1 MAIAQVIGLG
11 RSGIAAA
18 KLLVHQGFTVTVN
31 DGGSSEK
38 LEAIAQ
44 PLRESG
50 IQVVLGENFDPDGA
64 DPKPDL
70 MVVSPGVPWDS
81 PMVVRS
87 RDCGIETIGEMELAW
102 RSLQDTPWVA
112 ITGTNGKTTTTALT
126 AAIFQA
132 DDRDA
137 PACGNIGDAAAALAL
152 SILET
157 GRALDGVIAELS
169 SFQIESL
176 RDLRCQV
183 GLWTTF
189 TPDHL
194 DRHHTLDNYFE
205 IKASLLDRAEIQ
217 VLNGDDA
224 ELRSRAP
231 MAMGRWPNAIWTSVK
246 GKKALPAHPDQ
257 GVYVEDGW
265 AIAQG
270 TPIVPVQ
277 SLKMVGTHN
286 HQNLLMAIAA
296 AVSQGVKREAIAQGV
311 EAFPG
316 VAHRL
321 EWVGS
326 WQGVPFINDSKAT
339 NYDAAVVGLR
349 SVERPTILIAG
360 GKAKAGDD
368 SVWMR
373 EIGDRAAAILLI
385 GDAAGPFA
393 QRLEEQGIDR
403 YDIVET
409 MDAAVK
415 RAIEL
420 AAPLRAKSVLLSPAC
435 ASFDQYTS
443 FEARGDDFR
452 NQCQAWMG

>member
-18 KLLVHQGFTVTVN
+18 KLLAHQGFQVTLN
-31 DGGSSEK
+31 DGNTNET
-38 LEAIAQ
+38 LDTLAQ
-44 PLRESG
+44 PLRDAG
-50 IQVVLGENFDPDGA
+50 IQVILGQNFEPDSA

-70 MVVSPGVPWDS
+70 VVASPGVPWDI
-81 PMVVRS
+81 PMLVRS
-87 RDCGIETIGEMELAW
+87 RELGIETIGEMELAW
-102 RSLQDTPWVA
+102 RSLGEIPWVT

-126 AAIFQA
+126 AAMFA
-132 DDRDA
+132 AGDRDA

-152 SILET
+152 NCLESD
-157 GRALDGVIAELS
+157 RQLDAVVAEVSSYQSEALK
-169 SFQIESL
+169 
-176 RDLRCQV
+176 DLQAKV
-183 GLWTTF
+183 ALWTTF

-194 DRHHTLDNYFE
+194 ARHYTLDNYFE
-205 IKASLLDRAEIQ
+205 IKASLLDRAEVKI
-217 VLNGDDA
+217 LNADDA

-231 MAMGRWPNAIWTSVK
+231 MLQNRWSDALWTSSK
-246 GKKALPAHPDQ
+246 GKQALPAYPDK
-257 GVYVEDGW
+257 GIYIENGW

-277 SLKMVGTHN
+277 SLKMVGSHN
-286 HQNLLMAIAA
+286 QQNLLMAIAA
-296 AVSQGVKREAIAQGV
+296 AVSLGIEREAIAQAV
-311 EAFPG
+311 ENFPG
-316 VAHRL
+316 VPHRL
-321 EWVGS
+321 EWVGE

-360 GKAKAGDD
+360 GKIKAGDD

-373 EIGDRAAAILLI
+373 DIGDRAAAVLLI
-385 GDAAGPFA
+385 GSAADAFA
-393 QRLEEQGIDR
+393 KRFDEIGFDR

-420 AAPLRAKSVLLSPAC
+420 ASPLGAKSVLLSPAC

-452 NQCQAWMG
+452 TQCQGWMG

>member
-1 MAIAQVIGLG
+1 
-11 RSGIAAA
+11 
-18 KLLVHQGFTVTVN
+18 
-31 DGGSSEK
+31 
-38 LEAIAQ
+38 
-44 PLRESG
+44 
-50 IQVVLGENFDPDGA
+50 PDTT

-70 MVVSPGVPWDS
+70 MVVSPGVPWDL
-81 PMVVRS
+81 PFLARS
-87 RDCGIETIGEMELAW
+87 RELGIETIGEMELAW
-102 RSLQDTPWVA
+102 RSLKTTPWVS

-126 AAIFQA
+126 AAMFA
-132 DDRDA
+132 AGDRDA

-152 SILET
+152 NC
-157 GRALDGVIAELS
+157 LDSDRQLDAVVGELS
-169 SFQIESL
+169 SFQIEAL
-176 RDLRCQV
+176 KDFQTKV
-183 GLWTTF
+183 AIWTTF

-194 DRHHTLDNYFE
+194 DRHHTLANYFE

-217 VLNGDDA
+217 ILNSDDA

-231 MAMGRWPNAIWTSVK
+231 MVQTRWPNAIWTSVK
-246 GKKALPAHPDQ
+246 GKKALPANPDK
-257 GVYVEDGW
+257 GIYIEDGW

-277 SLKMVGTHN
+277 ALKMVGNHN
-286 HQNLLMAIAA
+286 HQNLLIAIAA
-296 AVSQGVKREAIAQGV
+296 SLALGLEREAIAQAV
-311 EAFPG
+311 ETFPG

-321 EWVGS
+321 EWVGE

-360 GKAKAGDD
+360 GKIKDGDD

-373 EIGDRAAAILLI
+373 EIGDRAAAVLLI
-385 GDAAGPFA
+385 GSAAEAFA
-393 QRLEEQGIDR
+393 KRFDDLGIDR

-420 AAPLRAKSVLLSPAC
+420 AAPLNAKSVLLSPAC

-452 NQCQAWMG
+452 TQCQNWMGQ